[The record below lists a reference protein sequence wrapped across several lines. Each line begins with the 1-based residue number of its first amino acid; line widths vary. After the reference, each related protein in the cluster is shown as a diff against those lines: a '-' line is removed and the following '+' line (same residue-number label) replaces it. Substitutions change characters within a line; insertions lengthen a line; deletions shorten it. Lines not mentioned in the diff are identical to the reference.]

1 MPVFAVDTGLIWQV
15 IWVSLVAGVGVSA
28 LFSLVIL
35 AGARADDARR
45 TGRDGAATGYGILA
59 VVALLI
65 FLGGVI
71 VGVQVMLT
79 K

>member
-1 MPVFAVDTGLIWQV
+1 MAALDLDGPVGERLR
-15 IWVSLVAGVGVSA
+15 
-28 LFSLVIL
+28 L

-45 TGRDGAATGYGILA
+45 TGREGAATGYGILA

-65 FLGGVI
+65 FLGGV
-71 VGVQVMLT
+71 VLGVQVMLS

>member
-1 MPVFAVDTGLIWQV
+1 MPAFAVDTGQLWQV
-15 IWVSLVAGVGVSA
+15 IWVSLLAGVGVSM

-45 TGRDGAATGYGILA
+45 GGRDGAATGYGILA

-65 FLGGVI
+65 FLGGVV
-71 VGVQVMLT
+71 VGVQVMLS